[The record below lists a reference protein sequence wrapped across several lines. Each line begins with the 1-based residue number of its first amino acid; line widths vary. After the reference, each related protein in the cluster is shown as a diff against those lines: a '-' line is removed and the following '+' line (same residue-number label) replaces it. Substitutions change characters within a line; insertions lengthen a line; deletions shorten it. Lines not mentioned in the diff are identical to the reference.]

1 MYSYDTIFN
10 EIKIKEICQNFT
22 ERKAACFTIS
32 CFGMFS
38 FVGKDFLTQQPE
50 IFSIWQRRGIP
61 LGEDLFSVGFE
72 KLARALESPTPY
84 QSDDFFHKHY
94 YDSYL
99 NGDDGVH
106 GDPQSF
112 DARVGFF
119 LNYPKDI
126 AIVADALLS
135 AADVTET
142 VGILDRK
149 FSGAYLSMVGFE
161 HILSYALF
169 NSSEPETLEARE
181 EIKLS
186 SLWERAKQDIQ
197 HAIDLANQ
205 EKFIPLGDRKWDYEF
220 FGLSFQGSNQT

>member
-10 EIKIKEICQNFT
+10 EKRIEEICQNFT

-38 FVGKDFLTQQPE
+38 FVGQDFLTQQPE

-61 LGEDLFSVGFE
+61 LGEDLFAVGFE
-72 KLARALESPTPY
+72 KLARALDSPTPY

-99 NGDDGVH
+99 NGDDGIY
-106 GDPQSF
+106 GDPGSF
-112 DARVGFF
+112 DARVGCF

-126 AIVADALLS
+126 AIIADALLS
-135 AADVTET
+135 GADVSET
-142 VGILDRK
+142 VGIVDRK
-149 FSGAYLSMVGFE
+149 FSGAYLTILGFE

-169 NSSEPETLEARE
+169 NSSESETLKARD

-186 SLWERAKQDIQ
+186 PVCAQAKQDIQ
-197 HAIDLANQ
+197 QAIDLANQ
-205 EKFIPLGDRKWDYEF
+205 EKIIPLGGRKWNYEF
-220 FGLSFQGSNQT
+220 FGLSFQGSNQS